1 MDQHRLLEFW
11 SSQISPV
18 SATFL
23 QDIKLI
29 EAGEEKHQLKS
40 TSAKLSLP
48 ERENIFGAKKI
59 HPKHFNGDYFTCLSD
74 GQLLNRC
81 CTEVGTFV
89 KRGF

>member
-11 SSQISPV
+11 SSQISPG

-29 EAGEEKHQLKS
+29 EASEEEHQLKS

-48 ERENIFGAKKI
+48 ERENIFWV
-59 HPKHFNGDYFTCLSD
+59 
-74 GQLLNRC
+74 Q
-81 CTEVGTFV
+81 
-89 KRGF
+89 KRFIQNILMVTNSLAFLMASY